1 MALDCYTLK
10 MLADELN
17 DKLIGGRIDK
27 IYQMSR
33 VQLLMTVRSLGENHR
48 LYISCDASKG
58 RVNLTTMKFENPD
71 VPPVFCMLMRKHL
84 SGGKITAITAVPN
97 ERIIKIEAENT
108 NELFET
114 VSKTLIVE
122 IMGKHSNIILLNSD
136 GRIIDCVLHVDFT
149 ISEKRQVLPGL
160 YYEEPPKSEKKDPFH
175 TDYSELLAVL
185 KSNENIEKA
194 LMDNFSGMSPMLAR
208 EIVFRGNNDY
218 IECAMEYE
226 KILKGIK
233 SGEKKPV
240 MLCER
245 STEKPKELY
254 FTDILQYGDF
264 YEKKYFSTMNE
275 CADAFFKTE
284 EQTRKLK
291 EKQNELQSVV
301 NKHIKKVSKKL
312 DIHLKNVQKAKTKD
326 KYRVYAELITANLY
340 KLTKN
345 AKSAQLENYYDDN
358 KIMTVPMDETISPAK
373 NAKKYFEKYNK
384 EKNMEKISLEMI
396 KNLENELSYLNEVN
410 DMISICKDLKALSEI
425 KDELLYEGYIEPKKN
440 EKPKKKNEVSAPNE
454 FVSSDGFTILSGKNN
469 RQNEILSLKTAQKT
483 DIWFHVRNAAG
494 SHTILCL
501 EGKEPTDTAIYEA
514 AVIAAYYSKK
524 SADSKADVDY
534 TLLKY
539 VKKPNGAKTGMVI
552 YDNFKGI
559 TVEPSKELVESL
571 KKRTGEG

>member
-1 MALDCYTLK
+1 
-10 MLADELN
+10 
-17 DKLIGGRIDK
+17 
-27 IYQMSR
+27 
-33 VQLLMTVRSLGENHR
+33 
-48 LYISCDASKG
+48 
-58 RVNLTTMKFENPD
+58 
-71 VPPVFCMLMRKHL
+71 
-84 SGGKITAITAVPN
+84 
-97 ERIIKIEAENT
+97 
-108 NELFET
+108 
-114 VSKTLIVE
+114 
-122 IMGKHSNIILLNSD
+122 
-136 GRIIDCVLHVDFT
+136 
-149 ISEKRQVLPGL
+149 
-160 YYEEPPKSEKKDPFH
+160 
-175 TDYSELLAVL
+175 
-185 KSNENIEKA
+185 
-194 LMDNFSGMSPMLAR
+194 
-208 EIVFRGNNDY
+208 
-218 IECAMEYE
+218 
-226 KILKGIK
+226 
-233 SGEKKPV
+233 
-240 MLCER
+240 
-245 STEKPKELY
+245 
-254 FTDILQYGDF
+254 
-264 YEKKYFSTMNE
+264 
-275 CADAFFKTE
+275 
-284 EQTRKLK
+284 
-291 EKQNELQSVV
+291 
-301 NKHIKKVSKKL
+301 
-312 DIHLKNVQKAKTKD
+312 
-326 KYRVYAELITANLY
+326 
-340 KLTKN
+340 
-345 AKSAQLENYYDDN
+345 
-358 KIMTVPMDETISPAK
+358 MDETISPAK

-534 TLLKY
+534 TLLKH